1 MQSQPHIL
9 EHQPRQ
15 GRAAL
20 QERLPLRAL
29 VALQISAAHLLPVR
43 AESLP
48 ARAEILLVQLH
59 RFQGLPARQPVR
71 AALPPVR
78 AEQPLA
84 RAARLPV
91 RAVPPL
97 VRVAQPPAL
106 PDQPFRAALPPVK
119 AAPPLARVAQQPV
132 RAARLP
138 VLPDR
143 PCRAA
148 QPPVLSRTAVR
159 PAPADLPP
167 GLLQTLMLR
176 QPPVPSRA
184 DQRQGFP
191 EIPFATIAT

>member
-59 RFQGLPARQPVR
+59 RFQGLPVRPPVRAAPPPVRVARQPVK
-71 AALPPVR
+71 

-84 RAARLPV
+84 

-97 VRVAQPPAL
+97 VRVEQPPAL

-132 RAARLP
+132 RAALLP

-148 QPPVLSRTAVR
+148 QLPVLSRAAVR

-184 DQRQGFP
+184 DRRQGSP

>member
-48 ARAEILLVQLH
+48 ARAEILLVQLR
-59 RFQGLPARQPVR
+59 RFQGLPVRPPVR

-84 RAARLPV
+84 RAEQPLA

-97 VRVAQPPAL
+97 VRVEQPPAL
-106 PDQPFRAALPPVK
+106 PDQPF
-119 AAPPLARVAQQPV
+119 RVAQQPV

-138 VLPDR
+138 VLPDQPSR
-143 PCRAA
+143 VAL
-148 QPPVLSRTAVR
+148 PPVLSRTAVR

-184 DQRQGFP
+184 DQRQGSP